1 MRLMNKG
8 EMSEKGDKE
17 GVKVENTLRRKSL
30 RLILKTYLN
39 NL

>member
-1 MRLMNKG
+1 MNKG
-8 EMSEKGDKE
+8 EMAKKE
-17 GVKVENTLRRKSL
+17 NKDGVKVENTLRRRTL

>member
-1 MRLMNKG
+1 MNKG
-8 EMSEKGDKE
+8 EMAKKE
-17 GVKVENTLRRKSL
+17 NKDDGVKVENTLRRRSL